1 MKKAILK
8 VTALAIAVMGSISI
22 MSCDKEEINED
33 AYVSNMVKSDCLGMP
48 KSSETSEDSIV
59 FNYENHTLFVEHHNH
74 IINCGHDS
82 ISVSVNVANDTI
94 WIKELDFG
102 EEANCICNVTNSYQI
117 NNLEKGRYVVV
128 VRNCTRMGN
137 YPEGCRI
144 VYQGILNI

>member
-48 KSSETSEDSIV
+48 KYSETSEDSIV

-82 ISVSVNVANDTI
+82 ISVSVNVA
-94 WIKELDFG
+94 
-102 EEANCICNVTNSYQI
+102 
-117 NNLEKGRYVVV
+117 
-128 VRNCTRMGN
+128 
-137 YPEGCRI
+137 
-144 VYQGILNI
+144 

>member
-102 EEANCICNVTNSYQI
+102 EEANCICNISNYYQI
-117 NNLEKGRYVVV
+117 NNLEKGRYVVII
-128 VRNCTRMGN
+128 RNCYRMGN
-137 YPEGCRI
+137 FPESCKI